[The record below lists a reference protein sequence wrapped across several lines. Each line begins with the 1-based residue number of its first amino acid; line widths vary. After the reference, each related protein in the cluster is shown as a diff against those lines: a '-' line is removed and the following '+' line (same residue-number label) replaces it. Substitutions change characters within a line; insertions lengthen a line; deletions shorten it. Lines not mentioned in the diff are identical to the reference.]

1 MNLQEYDRA
10 KYQVWALPHPFILH
24 WVINPG
30 LAFNELVLG
39 QRIPKISV
47 IDKTSEKPLIERT
60 YVPCPHCKTMHDGR
74 IWGKGNALGHWF
86 GLVCP
91 TCSKIIPCLW
101 NVFSMLV
108 LAVTS
113 PLWFLPVKYIRPK
126 WIEYEKLRLCRRQE
140 IPLVEGKAVNWLLR
154 GTFMFGGIMWIAMS
168 VAPQAI
174 RRFRGD
180 EINWSAIGIQL
191 PIWLLAGFIWGVVMH
206 FWMNKKGK
214 MRST

>member
-1 MNLQEYDRA
+1 
-10 KYQVWALPHPFILH
+10 
-24 WVINPG
+24 
-30 LAFNELVLG
+30 
-39 QRIPKISV
+39 
-47 IDKTSEKPLIERT
+47 
-60 YVPCPHCKTMHDGR
+60 
-74 IWGKGNALGHWF
+74 
-86 GLVCP
+86 
-91 TCSKIIPCLW
+91 
-101 NVFSMLV
+101 MLV